1 MFRFINPIKNIPMK
15 PIFFAFLLISF
26 NGLAQQKIIT
36 LYFEHASWKLNP
48 EEGQKMNVLN
58 AKDSNLVVD
67 SILAFTNELGSESY
81 NQSLAYH
88 RLQSVKE
95 YLKANKV
102 PFDLTKVHGE
112 NYPKGLNPKDDDPSW
127 RKVEIYLHAI
137 RQEVEIVEQAVEIN
151 SQNTDFRK
159 IFEEQK
165 MKGVFEPIQLKI
177 EFHSGTIIV
186 KNYSYK
192 ELENLFWF
200 LKNNE
205 SINIY
210 LKGHVCCGPNFPL
223 SYGRALEI
231 SNQLNKAGIDKNRI
245 KIDGFSNT
253 QPLINP
259 EITEEDQQRNRR
271 VEVVFSIKE

>member
-58 AKDSNLVVD
+58 AKESNLVVD

-112 NYPKGLNPKDDDPSW
+112 KYPKGLNPKDDDPSW
-127 RKVEIYLHAI
+127 RKVEIFCHQVFYDLP
-137 RQEVEIVEQAVEIN
+137 QVEEEKTVDV
-151 SQNTDFRK
+151 TDFK
-159 IFEEQK
+159 QVFNAQK
-165 MKGVFEPIQLKI
+165 KSGEFKPIQLKL
-177 EFHSGTIIV
+177 EFQNGLV
-186 KNYSYK
+186 NLMYYSYS
-192 ELENLFWF
+192 EVDRLYLFLAENEEVNVF
-200 LKNNE
+200 LR
-205 SINIY
+205 
-210 LKGHVCCGPNFPL
+210 GHVCCSPSEEIAL
-223 SYGRALEI
+223 GRALTVYNLLI
-231 SNQLNKAGIDKNRI
+231 QKGIDKSRISYQGYSNRM
-245 KIDGFSNT
+245 
-253 QPLINP
+253 PLVDP
-259 EITEEDQQRNRR
+259 ELTEEDRQRNRR